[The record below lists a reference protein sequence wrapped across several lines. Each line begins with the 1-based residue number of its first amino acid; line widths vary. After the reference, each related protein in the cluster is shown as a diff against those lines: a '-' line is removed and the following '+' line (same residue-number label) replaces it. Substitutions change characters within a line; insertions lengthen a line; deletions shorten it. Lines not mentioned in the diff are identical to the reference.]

1 MARHSR
7 RQQCLRKLSNEVR
20 ASRVP
25 DIVKREYPHVGPRW
39 HTIVASSVAL
49 ILMVASL
56 SPARAQSIWTGNT
69 SSDWFIGGNWQSGTV
84 PTPGASAFI
93 DTIAPNP
100 TAVNGPGAQA
110 LDVVVGGS
118 LTGMLTIGSAGTVTN
133 TEGTVGDSSGST
145 GTVTVSGAGAAW
157 ANSGDLY
164 VGRNGTGTLNV
175 STGGTVS
182 NLIGHVGGCA
192 GCSAGAVGTVTVNG
206 AGATWTNSTG
216 LMIGDSGTG
225 QVTISGGG
233 QVLTGSAGGFLGNW
247 PGSSGT
253 MTVTDA
259 GSAWNISGQLV
270 VGGFLGPA
278 VGSLTVQNGG
288 TVSNTDGSVG
298 YASGSTGTVTVS
310 GTDATWTNSG
320 DLYIGR
326 NGTGT
331 LDVGTGGSV
340 SNLIGHVGGCA
351 GCGSGGVGTV
361 TVSGAGA
368 TWTNSTGLAIG
379 DSGTGQV
386 TISGGG
392 QVLTG
397 SAGGFLGN
405 QPSSSGT
412 MTVTDAGSVW
422 SISGQLVVGGYLGA
436 ALGSLTVQNG
446 GAVSNTEG
454 NVGYAAGST
463 GTATVS
469 GAGTTWTNSG
479 DLYIGRNGTGTLN
492 IDGGGAVSN
501 VVGRVGGCDA
511 CSTGRVGTVTVSG
524 LGTTWTNSSALTVG
538 DSGTGQVTISGG
550 GQVLTGSA
558 GGFLGNG
565 AGSVGTMTVTGSGSA
580 WTSAGNIKVGNAGTG
595 ALTVGDGGAVNV
607 SGGTGTIVVAAQP
620 GSIGTVNI
628 GAAAGNAAIAPGTL
642 NAAAVQFGAGTG
654 ALTFNHT
661 GSGYVFSPTI
671 TGAGAVNVLAGTTV
685 FAGANTYTGAT
696 TVSGGGLVVNGSLV
710 SAVTVNGGTLGGI
723 GTVGATTV
731 NSGGTLGV
739 GSIGVLTVASLVQN
753 PGSTFQVMATP
764 SAVSL
769 VTVTGTATL
778 NGGTVS
784 VLAQAGAWQRNTS
797 YTILSAASR
806 TGAFDG
812 VVTNLAFLTPSL
824 SYGSNAVTLT
834 LLASAYSFQ
843 NGAQTPNQRAVGA
856 TLDRA
861 NSTASG
867 DFNTVL
873 NALYGLDTA
882 QGPRALDAIGGQ
894 AYSGFAS
901 LQVQS
906 ALLFMDSFRFQAGGG
921 VGQSSASLTGRGSYL
936 ALKPDD
942 CDNACDV
949 EPLWGAWGGALG
961 AFGTLAGD
969 SNSHGLTYSLGG
981 FIAGLDRRV
990 APGFRAG
997 IAAGFNAASLYAQ
1010 GMPGYGTSNTLQFA
1024 LYGEYQEDAFYLDG
1038 LAGYGHSDNRMTRP
1052 IVIPGLP
1059 FRSAQGYTV
1068 ANTFFGQLE
1077 TGYKIAVAPSIG
1089 GVVTPFA
1096 RLQASTSTQA
1106 GFTETGA
1113 DSLDL
1118 TVAQQTTQSLRT
1130 VLGAQLGAA
1139 INAPWRETLNLAMRL
1154 GWSHEFADLSRPV
1167 TASFVGAPAIGFT
1180 TFGAQAP
1187 RDGVVVGIGA
1197 NTTVAEHTSVYFRYD
1212 GDLAGGNS
1220 DHILSA
1226 GIRYVW

>member
-1 MARHSR
+1 M
-7 RQQCLRKLSNEVR
+7 
-20 ASRVP
+20 P
-25 DIVKREYPHVGPRW
+25 DIVKRRSAHVGLRW
-39 HTIVASSVAL
+39 RAVVAFGIALLLSVADHP
-49 ILMVASL
+49 
-56 SPARAQSIWTGNT
+56 PARAQSIWTGNT

-84 PTPGASAFI
+84 PTSAANAFLN
-93 DTIAPNP
+93 TVAPNP
-100 TAVNGPGAQA
+100 TVVNAPGAQA

-118 LTGMLTIGSAGTVTN
+118 LTGMLTIGSGGTVTN
-133 TEGTVGDSSGST
+133 TEGTVGASSGST
-145 GTVTVSGAGAAW
+145 GTVSVNGTGATW
-157 ANSGDLY
+157 TNSGDLY
-164 VGRNGTGTLNV
+164 IGRNGTGTLNV
-175 STGGTVS
+175 GAGGTVS
-182 NLIGHVGGCA
+182 NVIGHVGGCA
-192 GCSAGAVGTVTVNG
+192 GCSTGAVGTVTVGG

-270 VGGFLGPA
+270 VGGYQGAAL
-278 VGSLTVQNGG
+278 GSLTVQNGG
-288 TVSNTDGSVG
+288 TVTNTDGSVG

-310 GTDATWTNSG
+310 GAGATWTNSG

-331 LDVGTGGSV
+331 LNVSTGGSV

-351 GCGSGGVGTV
+351 GCSSGGIGTV

-368 TWTNSTGLAIG
+368 TWTNSSALAVG

-405 QPSSSGT
+405 QPGSSGT
-412 MTVTDAGSVW
+412 MTVTDAGSAW
-422 SISGQLVVGGYLGA
+422 NISGQLIVGGYLGSA
-436 ALGSLTVQNG
+436 MGSLTVQNG
-446 GAVSNTEG
+446 GTVTNTEG
-454 NVGYAAGST
+454 NVGYASGST
-463 GTATVS
+463 GTVTVS
-469 GAGTTWTNSG
+469 GAGATWTNSG

-501 VVGRVGGCDA
+501 VDGRVGGCDA
-511 CSTGRVGTVTVSG
+511 CATGGVGTVTVSG
-524 LGTTWTNSSALTVG
+524 AGTTWTNSSALTVG
-538 DSGTGQVTISGG
+538 DSGTGQVTISDG
-550 GQVLTGSA
+550 GQVLSGSA

-565 AGSVGTMTVTGSGSA
+565 AGSAGTMTITGSGSA
-580 WTSAGNIKVGNAGTG
+580 WTSAGNVDVGRAGSG
-595 ALTVGDGGAVNV
+595 VLTVGGGGAVNV
-607 SGGTGTIVVAAQP
+607 VGGTGTIVVADQP

-628 GAAAGNAAIAPGTL
+628 GAAASAAPAAPGTL

-661 GSGYVFSPTI
+661 GSGYNFSPTI
-671 TGAGAVNVLAGTTV
+671 SGAGTVNVLAGTTI
-685 FAGANTYTGAT
+685 FNGANTYTGGT
-696 TVSGGGLVVNGSLV
+696 TISGGRLVVNGSLL
-710 SAVTVNGGTLGGI
+710 SPVTVNGGTLGGI

-739 GSIGVLTVASLVQN
+739 GSIGTLTAASLILN

-764 SAVSL
+764 SAASL
-769 VTVTGTATL
+769 VTVAGAATL

-812 VVTNLAFLTPSL
+812 AVTNLAFLTPSL
-824 SYGSNAVTLT
+824 SYSSNAVTLT
-834 LLASAYSFQ
+834 LLASADSFQ

-856 TLDRA
+856 ALDRA
-861 NSTASG
+861 NSAASG

-873 NALYGLDTA
+873 NALYGLSTA
-882 QGPRALDAIGGQ
+882 QGPGALDAIGGQ
-894 AYSGFAS
+894 AYSGFGS
-901 LQVQS
+901 LQIQS
-906 ALLFMDSFRFQAGGG
+906 SLLFMDSFRFQAGVG
-921 VGQSSASLTGRGSYL
+921 VGQSSASVPGSGNYV

-961 AFGTLAGD
+961 AFGTIAGD
-969 SNSHGLTYSLGG
+969 NNSHGLTYSLGG

-990 APGFRAG
+990 APSFRAG
-997 IAAGFNAASLYAQ
+997 IAAGFNAASLYTQ

-1024 LYGEYQEDAFYLDG
+1024 LYGEYQQDDLYLDV

-1052 IVIPGLP
+1052 IVVPGLP

-1077 TGYKIAVAPSIG
+1077 AGYKIAVAPSFG
-1089 GVVTPFA
+1089 GFVTPFA

-1118 TVAQQTTQSLRT
+1118 SVAQQTTQSLRT

-1139 INAPWRETLNLAMRL
+1139 IDAPWRETLNLAMRL

-1187 RDGVVVGIGA
+1187 RDGVVLGLSA
-1197 NTTVAEHTSVYFRYD
+1197 NTTIAERTSVYFRYD

-1220 DHILSA
+1220 NHILSG

>member
-1 MARHSR
+1 
-7 RQQCLRKLSNEVR
+7 
-20 ASRVP
+20 
-25 DIVKREYPHVGPRW
+25 
-39 HTIVASSVAL
+39 
-49 ILMVASL
+49 
-56 SPARAQSIWTGNT
+56 
-69 SSDWFIGGNWQSGTV
+69 
-84 PTPGASAFI
+84 
-93 DTIAPNP
+93 
-100 TAVNGPGAQA
+100 
-110 LDVVVGGS
+110 
-118 LTGMLTIGSAGTVTN
+118 
-133 TEGTVGDSSGST
+133 
-145 GTVTVSGAGAAW
+145 
-157 ANSGDLY
+157 
-164 VGRNGTGTLNV
+164 
-175 STGGTVS
+175 
-182 NLIGHVGGCA
+182 
-192 GCSAGAVGTVTVNG
+192 
-206 AGATWTNSTG
+206 
-216 LMIGDSGTG
+216 
-225 QVTISGGG
+225 
-233 QVLTGSAGGFLGNW
+233 
-247 PGSSGT
+247 
-253 MTVTDA
+253 
-259 GSAWNISGQLV
+259 
-270 VGGFLGPA
+270 
-278 VGSLTVQNGG
+278 
-288 TVSNTDGSVG
+288 
-298 YASGSTGTVTVS
+298 
-310 GTDATWTNSG
+310 
-320 DLYIGR
+320 
-326 NGTGT
+326 
-331 LDVGTGGSV
+331 
-340 SNLIGHVGGCA
+340 
-351 GCGSGGVGTV
+351 
-361 TVSGAGA
+361 
-368 TWTNSTGLAIG
+368 
-379 DSGTGQV
+379 
-386 TISGGG
+386 
-392 QVLTG
+392 
-397 SAGGFLGN
+397 
-405 QPSSSGT
+405 
-412 MTVTDAGSVW
+412 
-422 SISGQLVVGGYLGA
+422 
-436 ALGSLTVQNG
+436 
-446 GAVSNTEG
+446 
-454 NVGYAAGST
+454 
-463 GTATVS
+463 VS

-764 SAVSL
+764 SAASL

-861 NSTASG
+861 NNTASG

-981 FIAGLDRRV
+981 FIAGLDRRI

-1077 TGYKIAVAPSIG
+1077 TGYKIVVAPSMG

>member
-7 RQQCLRKLSNEVR
+7 GQQCLRK
-20 ASRVP
+20 AS
-25 DIVKREYPHVGPRW
+25 DIANRGYAHAGLKWQPLIAFSVSLVLA
-39 HTIVASSVAL
+39 VAT
-49 ILMVASL
+49 L
-56 SPARAQSIWTGNT
+56 SPAGAQSIWTGNT

-84 PTPGASAFI
+84 PTPGSSAFI

-118 LTGMLTIGSAGTVTN
+118 IAGKLTIGSNGTVTDTN
-133 TEGTVGDSSGST
+133 GSVGDSSGST
-145 GTVTVSGAGAAW
+145 GTVIVSGVGAGW
-157 ANSGDLY
+157 INSGDLY
-164 VGRNGTGTLNV
+164 IGRNGTGTLDV
-175 STGGTVS
+175 VTGGSVS
-182 NLIGHVGGCA
+182 NVIGHVGGCA
-192 GCSAGAVGTVTVNG
+192 GCSTGAVGTATVSG
-206 AGATWTNSTG
+206 GGATWTNSSA
-216 LMIGDSGTG
+216 LIIGDSGTG
-225 QVTISGGG
+225 LVMISGGG
-233 QVLTGSAGGFLGNW
+233 QLLTGSAGGFIGNW
-247 PGSSGT
+247 PASSGT

-278 VGSLTVQNGG
+278 LGTLTVQNGG
-288 TVSNTDGSVG
+288 AVSNTDGSVG
-298 YASGSTGTVTVS
+298 YATGSIGTASVS
-310 GTDATWTNSG
+310 GAGATWTNSG

-326 NGTGT
+326 NGTGS
-331 LDVGTGGSV
+331 LGIGGGGTV
-340 SNLIGHVGGCA
+340 SNVIGHVGGCA
-351 GCGSGGVGTV
+351 GCSAGAVGTV
-361 TVSGAGA
+361 TVSGVGT
-368 TWTNSTGLAIG
+368 TWTNSLALAIG

-397 SAGGFLGN
+397 SAGGFIGN
-405 QPSSSGT
+405 QPGSSGT
-412 MTVTDAGSVW
+412 MTVTDAGSAW
-422 SISGQLVVGGYLGA
+422 NIGGQLVVGGYLGS
-436 ALGSLTVQNG
+436 ALGTLTVQNG
-446 GAVSNTEG
+446 GTVTNTES
-454 NVGYAAGST
+454 NIGYAPGAAG
-463 GTATVS
+463 TVTVN

-479 DLYIGRNGTGTLN
+479 DLYVGRNGTGTLS
-492 IDGGGAVSN
+492 IGGGGAVSN

-511 CSTGRVGTVTVSG
+511 CINGGIGTVTVSG
-524 LGTTWTNSSALTVG
+524 VGSTWANSSALTIG
-538 DSGTGQVTISGG
+538 DSGTGQVTISSG
-550 GQVLTGSA
+550 GQVLTGLA

-565 AGSVGTMTVTGSGSA
+565 AGSAGTMTVAGSGSA
-580 WTSAGNIKVGNAGTG
+580 WTNIGNVDVGRAGSGT
-595 ALTVGDGGAVNV
+595 LTVGGGGAVNV
-607 SGGTGTIVVAAQP
+607 AGGTGTIVVADQP
-620 GSIGTVNI
+620 GSIGAVNI
-628 GAAAGNAAIAPGTL
+628 GAAAGNTPTAPGAL
-642 NAAAVQFGAGTG
+642 NAATVQFGAGTG
-654 ALTFNHT
+654 ALNFNHT
-661 GSGYVFSPTI
+661 ASAYVFSPTI
-671 TGAGAVNVLAGTTV
+671 TGAGAVNVLAGTTI
-685 FAGANTYTGAT
+685 FAGANSYTGAT
-696 TVSGGGLVVNGSLV
+696 TISGGELVVNGSLA
-710 SAVTVNGGTLGGI
+710 SAVTVNGGTLSGI

-739 GSIGVLTVASLVQN
+739 GSTGMLTAASLVQN
-753 PGSTFQVMATP
+753 PGSTFQVKATP
-764 SAVSL
+764 SAASL

-784 VLAQAGAWQRNTS
+784 VLAQAGAWQRTTS
-797 YTILSAASR
+797 YTILSAANR

-824 SYGSNAVTLT
+824 SYSSNAVTLT
-834 LLASAYSFQ
+834 LLASADSFQ

-856 TLDRA
+856 ALDRA
-861 NSTASG
+861 NSAASG

-873 NALYGLDTA
+873 NALYGLNAA
-882 QGPRALDAIGGQ
+882 QGPGALDAIGGQ
-894 AYSGFAS
+894 IYSGFAS

-906 ALLFMDSFRFQAGGG
+906 ALLFMDSFRFRAGGG
-921 VGQSSASLTGRGSYL
+921 VGQSAAGLTGRGSYL
-936 ALKPDD
+936 ALKADD

-961 AFGTLAGD
+961 AFGTVAGD
-969 SNSHGLTYSLGG
+969 NNSHGLTYSLGG

-990 APGFRAG
+990 APDFRVG

-1024 LYGEYQEDAFYLDG
+1024 LYGEYQEDAFYLDA

-1077 TGYKIAVAPSIG
+1077 AGYKIAAAPSIG
-1089 GVVTPFA
+1089 GFVMPFA

-1118 TVAQQTTQSLRT
+1118 AVAQQTTQSLRT

-1139 INAPWRETLNLAMRL
+1139 INAPWHESLNLAIRL

-1180 TFGAQAP
+1180 TFGAAAP
-1187 RDGVVVGIGA
+1187 RDGVVLGVGA
-1197 NTTVAEHTSVYFRYD
+1197 NTTVAERTSVYFRYD
-1212 GDLAGGNS
+1212 GDLAGANS
-1220 DHILSA
+1220 NHILSA
-1226 GIRYVW
+1226 GLRYVW